1 MDNIQKGELITT
13 GKAKSLYE
21 SNESDFLIMHYRDD
35 TSAFD
40 GKKIES
46 LDGKGTI
53 NNKFN
58 AFIMKYLEEEGIP
71 THFEELIS
79 ETDSLVKRL
88 EMAPVECVVRNVA
101 AGSICKRLGLE
112 EGMDL
117 NPPTFEFF
125 YKDDD
130 LHDPMINE
138 FHIDSF
144 GWASEDEV
152 GKMKELT
159 FKVNKVL
166 KKLFLDAGMILVDYK
181 LEFGSFDN
189 KLLLG
194 DEFTPDG
201 CRLWDS
207 ETLKK
212 MDKDR
217 FRQGLG
223 DVVESYHQVA
233 DRLGMNIIVD

>member
-1 MDNIQKGELITT
+1 MTNIKKGELITT
-13 GKAKSLYE
+13 GKAKSLYA
-21 SNESDFLIMHYRDD
+21 SDQDDFLIMHYRDD

-46 LDGKGTI
+46 LEGKGTI

-58 AFIMKYLEEEGIP
+58 AFIMEYLESEGIA
-71 THFEELIS
+71 THFVDLLS

-88 EMAPVECVVRNVA
+88 DMAPVECVVRNVA

-112 EGMDL
+112 EGIDL

-130 LHDPMINE
+130 LGDPMINE
-138 FHIDSF
+138 YHIKSF
-144 GWASEDEV
+144 GWATEDQVDQMQIKTFEV
-152 GKMKELT
+152 NT
-159 FKVNKVL
+159 AL
-166 KKLFLDAGMILVDYK
+166 KKLFSEAGMILVDYK
-181 LEFGSFDN
+181 LEFGDSN
-189 KLLLG
+189 GELLLG

-201 CRLWDS
+201 CRVWDV
-207 ETLKK
+207 ETREKL
-212 MDKDR
+212 DKDR

-223 DVVESYHQVA
+223 DVVESYQIMA
-233 DRLGMNIIVD
+233 RRLGVI

>member
-1 MDNIQKGELITT
+1 MTNIKTGELIST
-13 GKAKSLYE
+13 GKAKSLYA
-21 SNESDFLIMHYRDD
+21 SDQDDFLIMHYRDD

-46 LDGKGTI
+46 LEGKGTI

-58 AFIMKYLEEEGIP
+58 AFIMEYLESEGIA
-71 THFEELIS
+71 THFVDLLS

-88 EMAPVECVVRNVA
+88 DMAPVECVVRNVA

-112 EGMDL
+112 EGIDL

-130 LHDPMINE
+130 LGDPMINE
-138 FHIDSF
+138 YHIKSF
-144 GWASEDEV
+144 GWATEEQVDQMQIKTFEV
-152 GKMKELT
+152 NT
-159 FKVNKVL
+159 AL
-166 KKLFLDAGMILVDYK
+166 KKLFSEAGMILVDYK
-181 LEFGSFDN
+181 LEFGDSSGE
-189 KLLLG
+189 LLLG

-201 CRLWDS
+201 CRVWDV
-207 ETLKK
+207 ETREKL
-212 MDKDR
+212 DKDR

-223 DVVESYHQVA
+223 DVVESYQIMA
-233 DRLGMNIIVD
+233 RRLGVI